1 MFEPFYQ
8 IIRFIG
14 NDPITLVISILIF
27 SALGFGIYAHRI
39 NKYGPIRQYIPT
51 FMTSLGILGTFLGI
65 VIGLIEFDTNNI
77 DHSIPFLLEGLKTAF
92 LTSIVGMLGT
102 IFFKAITL
110 PKSDPVVEAKL
121 EEQDLINTLILNIS
135 QQRQSLDK
143 LNYIIAGQEGDSLI
157 SIMKDMRSDIR
168 ESNKETLSKL
178 NTIAF
183 AFQEEKDYSVQG
195 QIRVLRR
202 KVNEIHEKESA
213 QFTQFSEKLKSQL
226 DDFTKSLS
234 GAATS
239 QIIEALK
246 QVISDFNHN
255 LTEQF
260 GENFKELNSA
270 IAKLLV
276 WQDRYKEHLDALE
289 SHLKQT
295 ISSLEKTKD
304 AVTVIADKSD
314 AIPSS
319 MAKLESVMGVL
330 QAQIDKLQEELKV
343 LGEVREK
350 AVNAIPQIGKS
361 IEAMTDSMDQAVSHI
376 ASNLDK
382 AANDFGGSTSKI
394 TNSLQECGQEISRS
408 TETTQEALSASA
420 NRIQE
425 LADEFKSHLKGMTE
439 QTKQTVYETLSTT
452 QSEIEQIVKETT
464 KKTSDSIDYQIR
476 KLDDTMTSELN
487 HALQELGNALA
498 TISRAVVDQYESKTR
513 KNAS

>member
-195 QIRVLRR
+195 QIRVLRG

-276 WQDRYKEHLDALE
+276 WQDRYKEHLPKLGYRNTE
-289 SHLKQT
+289 SPGKFFKMSSARGHL
-295 ISSLEKTKD
+295 
-304 AVTVIADKSD
+304 
-314 AIPSS
+314 
-319 MAKLESVMGVL
+319 
-330 QAQIDKLQEELKV
+330 
-343 LGEVREK
+343 
-350 AVNAIPQIGKS
+350 
-361 IEAMTDSMDQAVSHI
+361 
-376 ASNLDK
+376 
-382 AANDFGGSTSKI
+382 F
-394 TNSLQECGQEISRS
+394 
-408 TETTQEALSASA
+408 
-420 NRIQE
+420 
-425 LADEFKSHLKGMTE
+425 F
-439 QTKQTVYETLSTT
+439 
-452 QSEIEQIVKETT
+452 
-464 KKTSDSIDYQIR
+464 
-476 KLDDTMTSELN
+476 
-487 HALQELGNALA
+487 
-498 TISRAVVDQYESKTR
+498 
-513 KNAS
+513 

>member
-1 MFEPFYQ
+1 M
-8 IIRFIG
+8 
-14 NDPITLVISILIF
+14 
-27 SALGFGIYAHRI
+27 
-39 NKYGPIRQYIPT
+39 
-51 FMTSLGILGTFLGI
+51 
-65 VIGLIEFDTNNI
+65 
-77 DHSIPFLLEGLKTAF
+77 
-92 LTSIVGMLGT
+92 
-102 IFFKAITL
+102 
-110 PKSDPVVEAKL
+110 
-121 EEQDLINTLILNIS
+121 
-135 QQRQSLDK
+135 DK

-195 QIRVLRR
+195 QIRVLRG

-246 QVISDFNHN
+246 QVISYFNHN

-304 AVTVIADKSD
+304 AVTVIADRSINLRKS
-314 AIPSS
+314 
-319 MAKLESVMGVL
+319 
-330 QAQIDKLQEELKV
+330 
-343 LGEVREK
+343 
-350 AVNAIPQIGKS
+350 
-361 IEAMTDSMDQAVSHI
+361 
-376 ASNLDK
+376 
-382 AANDFGGSTSKI
+382 
-394 TNSLQECGQEISRS
+394 
-408 TETTQEALSASA
+408 
-420 NRIQE
+420 
-425 LADEFKSHLKGMTE
+425 
-439 QTKQTVYETLSTT
+439 
-452 QSEIEQIVKETT
+452 
-464 KKTSDSIDYQIR
+464 
-476 KLDDTMTSELN
+476 
-487 HALQELGNALA
+487 
-498 TISRAVVDQYESKTR
+498 
-513 KNAS
+513 